1 MTMATTKTTKTGA
14 SRNEGG
20 KFTSEEKAA
29 MRERAKEA
37 KAAAA
42 GADLEKDQLD
52 KIAEMTGNDRDI
64 AERIAGFIKAEVPAL
79 AARTWYGMPA
89 WAKDGKVIC
98 FFQPAMKFKVRYATF
113 GFQPASKF
121 KARYPT
127 FAFTDEAK
135 IDEGSLWP
143 VAWGLQSMTD
153 ADLDQLGALIK
164 RAVS

>member
-1 MTMATTKTTKTGA
+1 MATTKTTKAAA

-20 KFTSEEKAA
+20 KFTAEEKAA

-42 GADLEKDQLD
+42 GADLEQDQLA
-52 KIAEMTGNDRDI
+52 KIAEMTGIDRDI
-64 AERIAGFIKAEVPAL
+64 AERIAGFIKAEVPSL

-89 WAKDGKVIC
+89 WAKDGKVVC
-98 FFQPAMKFKVRYATF
+98 HFQPAA
-113 GFQPASKF
+113 KF

-127 FAFTDEAK
+127 FAFTDEAA
-135 IDEGSLWP
+135 IDEGNLWP

-153 ADLDQLGALIK
+153 ADLDRLGALIK
-164 RAVS
+164 RAVG